1 MIKPYFC
8 DKCNFETDE
17 LIGGC
22 PRCGSALR
30 KTSTVQKLGWV
41 LVVLGGLLTAFMSVL
56 IVVITRII
64 NNSDEPGTSARFTG
78 DATAAGF
85 IYAILGVV
93 LALSITFVVA
103 GIWQIRYG
111 RRNKKL
117 VFVALVLAA
126 LFYAAGEAVEYLD

>member
-17 LIGGC
+17 PVGVC
-22 PRCGSALR
+22 PRCKIALR

-41 LVVLGGLLTAFMSVL
+41 LVVLGGLLTAFMSGL
-56 IVVITRII
+56 IVLITRII
-64 NNSDEPGTSARFTG
+64 RTTDEPGAASRFTG

-85 IYAILGVV
+85 IYAVLGVV
-93 LALSITFVVA
+93 LALSITFVLA

-117 VFVALVLAA
+117 VFVVLVLAA